1 MPQNQTVGGRNV
13 EYLQNFSP
21 EQMKLFQQQF
31 GLLGPD
37 SYLYRLA
44 QGDPELMK
52 QMETGALRQFS
63 GQMGNLASRF
73 SGAGT
78 GGRHSSGFKLQSGM
92 EARQLQE
99 QLSAQRGQMQQQA
112 IRDLMGMSNQILGQN
127 PYDSFLIEPEQKSSW
142 WQRAVGGI
150 APVAGSA
157 IGGYFGGPQGATL
170 GNQLGSA
177 FGQAFQ

>member
-1 MPQNQTVGGRNV
+1 MMPQQQVGGRNV
-13 EYLQNFSP
+13 EQYQRYTP

-52 QMETGALRQFS
+52 EMETGALRQFS

-78 GGRHSSGFKLQSGM
+78 GGRHSSGFKLSAGM

-99 QLSAQRGQMQQQA
+99 QLANQRGQMQQQA
-112 IRDLMGMSNQILGQN
+112 IRDLMGLSNQILGQD
-127 PYDSFLIEPEQKSSW
+127 PYETFLIEPEQKSSW
-142 WQRAVGGI
+142 WQKAVGGL
-150 APVAGSA
+150 APAAGTA
-157 IGGYFGGPQGATL
+157 IGAYFGNPAL

-177 FGQAFQ
+177 FGSAFQ